1 MSNDCSLSAPTPSA
15 CLFRVCRLA
24 HREWRW
30 AINARHSI
38 PFCCCVTARRR
49 SSSAT
54 HKAST
59 AARDARALARRQL
72 GSKLRRPAG
81 MFIVHNEGMGMAALA
96 LEVRMVEWQ
105 ILMGVLED
113 L

>member
-1 MSNDCSLSAPTPSA
+1 MYSGCWPSA
-15 CLFRVCRLA
+15 LTRLA
-24 HREWRW
+24 SRCLACRSARREWKW
-30 AINARHSI
+30 ATSATPTTRCS
-38 PFCCCVTARRR
+38 FFATAARRY
-49 SSSAT
+49 SSGT

-59 AARDARALARRQL
+59 SARDARALARRQL